1 MVSYMEADY
10 VMKFEVYDVQHDI
23 TKPYV
28 IFTKEP
34 DMKPHGCSTKNP
46 STIRAHVI
54 SMNFLETISVY
65 NPTMMA
71 IYICIHKN
79 SKC

>member
-28 IFTKEP
+28 I
-34 DMKPHGCSTKNP
+34 
-46 STIRAHVI
+46 
-54 SMNFLETISVY
+54 Y
-65 NPTMMA
+65 
-71 IYICIHKN
+71 
-79 SKC
+79 